1 MDNIT
6 KFLQKLISS
15 EQNMLLEIMQKIL
28 AWNLDWF
35 DVKALTGKHNMFR
48 VRKWKF
54 RIVFEKVWEKYVIV
68 DLNYRGNI
76 YK

>member
-6 KFLQKLISS
+6 KFLQKLILR
-15 EQNMLLEIMQKIL
+15 EQNILLEIIQKIL
-28 AWNLDWF
+28 AWNLQWL
-35 DVKALTGKHNMFR
+35 DVKALTGKQNMYR

-54 RIVFEKVWEKYVIV
+54 RIVFERVWEKYVMRDV
-68 DLNYRGNI
+68 NYRGGI